1 MLGLNGNTDDELIDS
16 LTDLLRRL
24 NKSLNQPFK
33 LKEFGVEEAKCEKH
47 MDHMAAGA
55 DEDPGTPLNPRE
67 VSEEDMKKIYIAANN
82 GDEDN
87 QSMAQK

>member
-1 MLGLNGNTDDELIDS
+1 M
-16 LTDLLRRL
+16 
-24 NKSLNQPFK
+24 
-33 LKEFGVEEAKCEKH
+33 EEAKCEKH

-87 QSMAQK
+87 QRIIRAWHRNEYFYFCFVIERR